1 MFNDADPQVITYR
14 LYDGNANLLGTA
26 SRFFG
31 AHEAFQVND
40 VFSFLGVA
48 AASVESAYCLVEGSE
63 LLPIFS
69 YAAVIDNRSQD
80 PIFIPGEDDPEKPPI
95 RPLVAGSR

>member
-1 MFNDADPQVITYR
+1 MV
-14 LYDGNANLLGTA
+14 LLA
-26 SRFFG
+26 PFVPNEPPNKLARFFG
-31 AHEAFQVND
+31 EREVFQVND
-40 VFSFLGVA
+40 VFSFVGVTA
-48 AASVESAYCLVEGSE
+48 SSVESAYVLVEGSE

-95 RPLVAGSR
+95 RPSAHSRQPR